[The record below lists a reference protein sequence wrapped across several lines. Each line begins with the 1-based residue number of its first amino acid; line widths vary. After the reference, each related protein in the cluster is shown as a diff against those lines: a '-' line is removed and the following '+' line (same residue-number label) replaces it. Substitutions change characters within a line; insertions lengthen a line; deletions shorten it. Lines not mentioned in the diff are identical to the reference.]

1 MIDSIRAKKSL
12 GQNFLK
18 DPLYLCKIADA
29 AQVGPE
35 DQVLEIGPGLG
46 HLTAVLAKRAQRV
59 LALELDTRLIP
70 VLEREFSGQDHVAI
84 VHADALDYPYG
95 ELTGKWKAVANLPYY
110 ISTPIIQLLID
121 HRDKFSTLTLL
132 LQKEVAQR
140 IASPPG
146 NKEYGFLS
154 VLVQLSAEPRIEF
167 MVPAGAFTPV
177 PKVDSAVVTL
187 RMREHPAAAKT
198 DKAFLISV
206 LKAVF
211 SQRRKTLRNGL
222 KPLAIPLERLD
233 AVPGQTGIDLSR
245 RAETLSIEEFC
256 ALADFLREQQAS

>member
-1 MIDSIRAKKSL
+1 MIDNIRAKKSL

-18 DPLYLCKIADA
+18 DPLYLTKIADA
-29 AQVGPE
+29 AQVCSA

-46 HLTAVLAKRAQRV
+46 HLTEVLAKRAQRV

-70 VLEREFSGQDHVAI
+70 VLEREFAGQDQVTI
-84 VHADALDYPYG
+84 VHADALEYPYG
-95 ELTGKWKAVANLPYY
+95 SLTGTWKAVANLPYY
-110 ISTPIIQLLID
+110 ISTPLIQVLID
-121 HRDKFSTLTLL
+121 HHDKFSVLTLL

-146 NKEYGFLS
+146 SKEYGFLS

-167 MVPAGAFTPV
+167 TVPAAAFTPV
-177 PKVDSAVVTL
+177 PKVDSAVVSL

-198 DKAFLISV
+198 DKAFLV
-206 LKAVF
+206 TLLKAVF

-222 KPLAIPLERLD
+222 KPLALPPERLD
-233 AVPGQTGIDLSR
+233 AVTEKTGIDLSR

-256 ALADFLREQQAS
+256 ALADHFRGQRTS

>member
-18 DPLYLCKIADA
+18 DPHYLCKIADA
-29 AQVGPE
+29 AQVCSD

-46 HLTAVLAKRAQRV
+46 HLTAVLAKRANCV

-70 VLEREFSGQDHVAI
+70 VLEREFGEQKHISI
-84 VHADALDYPYG
+84 VHADALEYPYG
-95 ELTGKWKAVANLPYY
+95 SLTGRWKAVANLPYY
-110 ISTPIIQLLID
+110 ISTPIIQLLIT
-121 HRDKFSTLTLL
+121 HRDKFTSLTLL

-146 NKEYGFLS
+146 SKEYGFLS

-167 MVPAGAFTPV
+167 MVPASAFTPV

-198 DKAFLISV
+198 DKAFLV
-206 LKAVF
+206 TLLKAVF

-222 KPLAIPLERLD
+222 KPLGLPPERID
-233 AVPGQTGIDLSR
+233 AVTGQTGIDLSR
-245 RAETLSIEEFC
+245 RAETLSVEEFC
-256 ALADFLREQQAS
+256 ALAGFLRTQ

>member
-1 MIDSIRAKKSL
+1 MDSIRAKKSL

-18 DPLYLCKIADA
+18 DPHYLTKIADA
-29 AQVGPE
+29 AQIAPT

-46 HLTAVLAKRAQRV
+46 HLTEVLAKRAQRV

-70 VLEREFSGQDHVAI
+70 VLEREFSGQDHVSI
-84 VHADALDYPYG
+84 VHADALEYPYG
-95 ELTGKWKAVANLPYY
+95 SLTGIWKAVANLPYY
-110 ISTPIIQLLID
+110 ISTPLIQLLID
-121 HRDKFSTLTLL
+121 HRDKFSSLTLL

-146 NKEYGFLS
+146 SKEYGFLS

-167 MVPAGAFTPV
+167 TVPAGAFTPV

-187 RMREHPAAAKT
+187 RMREHPAACNT
-198 DKAFLISV
+198 DKVFLLNL

-222 KPLAIPLERLD
+222 KPLSLSPDILD
-233 AVPGQTGIDLSR
+233 AVSPQTGIDLSR
-245 RAETLSIEEFC
+245 RAETLSVAEFC
-256 ALADFLREQQAS
+256 ALADLLQQQQRS

>member
-18 DPLYLCKIADA
+18 DPHYLCKIADA
-29 AQVGPE
+29 AQIGPE

-46 HLTAVLAKRAQRV
+46 HLTAVLAARAERV

-70 VLEREFSGQDHVAI
+70 VLDRQFSGQEHITI

-146 NKEYGFLS
+146 SKEYGFLS

-187 RMREHPAAAKT
+187 RMREHPAAART
-198 DKAFLISV
+198 DKAFLISM

-222 KPLAIPLERLD
+222 RPLALPPERLE
-233 AVPGQTGIDLSR
+233 AVTERTGIDLSR
-245 RAETLSIEEFC
+245 RAETLSVEEFC
-256 ALADFLREQQAS
+256 TLTDFLRER

>member
-1 MIDSIRAKKSL
+1 MNTSIRAKKSL

-18 DPLYLCKIADA
+18 DPHYLCKIADA
-29 AQVGPE
+29 AQIGPD

-46 HLTAVLAKRAQRV
+46 HLTGVLAKRAQRV

-70 VLEREFSGQDHVAI
+70 VLEREFSAQDHIAI
-84 VHADALDYPYG
+84 VHADALEYPYDD
-95 ELTGKWKAVANLPYY
+95 LTGTWKAVANLPYY

-146 NKEYGFLS
+146 SKDYGFLS

-187 RMREHPAAAKT
+187 RIREHPAAAKT
-198 DKAFLISV
+198 DKAFLISM

-222 KPLAIPLERLD
+222 KPLALPPERID
-233 AVPGQTGIDLSR
+233 AVSEKTGIDLSR
-245 RAETLSIEEFC
+245 RAETLSIQEFC
-256 ALADFLREQQAS
+256 TLADFLR

>member
-1 MIDSIRAKKSL
+1 MTDSIRAKKSL

-18 DPLYLCKIADA
+18 DPLYLCKIVDA
-29 AQVGPE
+29 AQVGTE

-46 HLTAVLAKRAQRV
+46 HLTAVLATRAQRV

-70 VLEREFSGQDHVAI
+70 VLDRQFSGQEHITI
-84 VHADALDYPYG
+84 VHADALDYRYG
-95 ELTGKWKAVANLPYY
+95 DLTGKWKAVANLPYY
-110 ISTPIIQLLID
+110 ISTPIIQLLLG
-121 HRDKFSTLTLL
+121 HQEKFTSLTLL

-146 NKEYGFLS
+146 SKEYGFLS

-187 RMREHPAAAKT
+187 RMREHPAACKT
-198 DKAFLISV
+198 DKPFLISL

-222 KPLAIPLERLD
+222 KPLAISPERLE
-233 AVPGQTGIDLSR
+233 AVQENTGIDLTR
-245 RAETLSIEEFC
+245 RAETLSVEEFC
-256 ALADFLREQQAS
+256 TLADFARG

>member
-29 AQVGPE
+29 AQVCPE

-70 VLEREFSGQDHVAI
+70 VLEREFSGQNHVTI
-84 VHADALDYPYG
+84 VHADALDYSYG
-95 ELTGKWKAVANLPYY
+95 ELTGRWKAVANLPYY
-110 ISTPIIQLLID
+110 ISTPIIQLLIN
-121 HRDKFSTLTLL
+121 HRDKFSSLTLL

-146 NKEYGFLS
+146 SKEYGFLS

-167 MVPAGAFTPV
+167 MVPATAFTPV
-177 PKVDSAVVTL
+177 PKVDSSVVTL
-187 RMREHPAAAKT
+187 RMREHPAVCKT
-198 DKAFLISV
+198 DKPFLISM

-222 KPLAIPLERLD
+222 KPLALPPERID
-233 AVPGQTGIDLSR
+233 AVFGQTGIDLSR
-245 RAETLSIEEFC
+245 RAETLSVEEFC
-256 ALADFLREQQAS
+256 ALANFLRGNET

>member
-18 DPLYLCKIADA
+18 DPHYLFKIADA
-29 AQVGPE
+29 AQVCPD

-46 HLTAVLAKRAQRV
+46 HLTAVLAKRARRV

-70 VLEREFSGQDHVAI
+70 VLEREFSGRDHVTI
-84 VHADALDYPYG
+84 MHADALDYPYA
-95 ELTGKWKAVANLPYY
+95 ELSGTWKAVANLPYY

-121 HRDKFSTLTLL
+121 HCDKFSSLTLL

-146 NKEYGFLS
+146 SKEYGFLS

-167 MVPAGAFTPV
+167 MVPAAAFTPI

-187 RMREHPAAAKT
+187 RMREHPAVCKT
-198 DKAFLISV
+198 DKAFLISM

-222 KPLAIPLERLD
+222 KPLALPQERID

-245 RAETLSIEEFC
+245 RAETLSIQEFC
-256 ALADFLREQQAS
+256 ALADFLREH

>member
-1 MIDSIRAKKSL
+1 MNESIRAKKSL

-29 AQVGPE
+29 AQVGPD

-46 HLTAVLAKRAQRV
+46 HLTAVLAKRAQKV

-70 VLEREFSGQDHVAI
+70 VLEREFCEQKHITI

-95 ELTGKWKAVANLPYY
+95 GLTGKWKAVANLPYY

-121 HRDKFSTLTLL
+121 HCDKFSTLTLL
-132 LQKEVAQR
+132 LQKEVARR

-146 NKEYGFLS
+146 SKEYGFLS

-167 MVPAGAFTPV
+167 MVPATAFTPV

-198 DKAFLISV
+198 DKVFLISM

-222 KPLAIPLERLD
+222 KPLALPPERLED
-233 AVPGQTGIDLSR
+233 VPGQTGIDLTR
-245 RAETLSIEEFC
+245 RAETLSIQEFC
-256 ALADFLREQQAS
+256 ALADFLRKQQAS

>member
-1 MIDSIRAKKSL
+1 METSIRAKKSL

-29 AQVGPE
+29 AKIGPE

-46 HLTAVLAKRAQRV
+46 HLTAVLAKRAHKV

-70 VLEREFSGQDHVAI
+70 VLEREFSGQQHVTI
-84 VHADALDYPYG
+84 EHADALDYPYG
-95 ELTGKWKAVANLPYY
+95 SLTGRWKAVANLPYY

-121 HRDKFSTLTLL
+121 HQDKFSTLTLL

-146 NKEYGFLS
+146 SKEYGFLS

-187 RMREHPAAAKT
+187 KMREHPAACKT
-198 DKAFLISV
+198 DKAFLISM

-222 KPLAIPLERLD
+222 KPLAILPEHLE
-233 AVPGQTGIDLSR
+233 AVTGKTGIDLSR

-256 ALADFLREQQAS
+256 GLANFLKES

>member
-18 DPLYLCKIADA
+18 DPHYLCKIADA

>member
-1 MIDSIRAKKSL
+1 
-12 GQNFLK
+12 
-18 DPLYLCKIADA
+18 
-29 AQVGPE
+29 
-35 DQVLEIGPGLG
+35 
-46 HLTAVLAKRAQRV
+46 
-59 LALELDTRLIP
+59 
-70 VLEREFSGQDHVAI
+70 VLEREFSGQDHVTI
-84 VHADALDYPYG
+84 VHADALDYPYSK
-95 ELTGKWKAVANLPYY
+95 LTGRWKAVANLPYY

-121 HRDKFSTLTLL
+121 HCDKFSTLTLL

-146 NKEYGFLS
+146 SKEYGFLS

-167 MVPAGAFTPV
+167 MVPAAAFTPI

-187 RMREHPAAAKT
+187 RMREHPAACKT
-198 DKAFLISV
+198 DKTFLISL

-222 KPLAIPLERLD
+222 KPLALPQERID
-233 AVPGQTGIDLSR
+233 AVTVQTGIDLTR

-256 ALADFLREQQAS
+256 VLADFLREHRSS

>member
-18 DPLYLCKIADA
+18 DPHYLSKIVDA
-29 AQVGPE
+29 AQVCPD

-70 VLEREFSGQDHVAI
+70 VLEREFSGQDNVTI
-84 VHADALDYPYG
+84 THADALDYPYG
-95 ELTGKWKAVANLPYY
+95 ELIGRWKAVANLPYY
-110 ISTPIIQLLID
+110 ISTPIIQLLIN
-121 HRDKFSTLTLL
+121 HRDKFSSLTLL

-146 NKEYGFLS
+146 SKEYGFLS

-167 MVPAGAFTPV
+167 MVPATAFTPI
-177 PKVDSAVVTL
+177 PKVDSSVVTL
-187 RMREHPAAAKT
+187 KMREHPAACKT
-198 DKAFLISV
+198 DKPFLISM

-222 KPLAIPLERLD
+222 KPLGLPPERID
-233 AVPGQTGIDLSR
+233 AVFGQTGIDLSR
-245 RAETLSIEEFC
+245 RAETLSVAEFC
-256 ALADFLREQQAS
+256 ALADFLREQ